1 MNEDSPELS
10 AAESSPTKSIFQPCV
25 DDGDIVRRFSTR
37 GSTIRIQWAKMAILT
52 CVCENIVQMVS
63 STATVA

>member
-37 GSTIRIQWAKMAILT
+37 GSTIRIQWAKMAIFNL
-52 CVCENIVQMVS
+52 CM
-63 STATVA
+63 